1 MFANG
6 AGRGPLGERMAE
18 RIQPE
23 LSAKMANMSIVSAFL
38 IVAMHGYSM
47 MSIPAFGTMPW
58 WFYKLFK
65 ESFTDI
71 AVPYFFC
78 ASAFFFAGHLA
89 EHGWFKKAILK
100 RVKTIVVPYV
110 LWVLVSIPI
119 KLFGLVVQNKLTG
132 KYIWEGCDFSVRR
145 FVSGLGLT
153 LDSPDP
159 TILWFL
165 RSLFVFMLISPI
177 LFYALKRWG
186 VCVLVLLFAC
196 NYLLMPLGYLNRIIQ
211 YVGSISLLSMNGL
224 TYFALGAWM
233 RLKPQM
239 GWKDFCGGGKYIWP
253 VLMIMIVV
261 RILLLR
267 KGFSYQGLIDKSVIP
282 VALLAAWCV
291 IPVHPLPYWLTSA
304 SFPVYLIH
312 PFIYYFVYGLTT
324 ALHCNRLMVN
334 NLCLYLLMVLSVFT
348 ASVLV
353 MLMMRRYL
361 PVASRLLFGGR
372 Q

>member
-1 MFANG
+1 M
-6 AGRGPLGERMAE
+6 
-18 RIQPE
+18 
-23 LSAKMANMSIVSAFL
+23 
-38 IVAMHGYSM
+38 
-47 MSIPAFGTMPW
+47 
-58 WFYKLFK
+58 
-65 ESFTDI
+65 
-71 AVPYFFC
+71 
-78 ASAFFFAGHLA
+78 
-89 EHGWFKKAILK
+89 
-100 RVKTIVVPYV
+100 
-110 LWVLVSIPI
+110 
-119 KLFGLVVQNKLTG
+119 
-132 KYIWEGCDFSVRR
+132 R

-165 RSLFVFMLISPI
+165 RSLFVFMLISPV
-177 LFYALKRWG
+177 LFYVLKKWG
-186 VCVLVLLFAC
+186 VYFIVLLFVC
-196 NYLLMPLGYLNRIIQ
+196 NYLLMPLGYFNRIIQ

-224 TYFALGAWM
+224 TYFVLGAWM

-282 VALLAAWCV
+282 VALLAVWCV
-291 IPVHPLPYWLTSA
+291 IPVHPLPSWLTCA

-312 PFIYYFVYGLTT
+312 PFLYYFVYGITT
-324 ALHCNRLMVN
+324 ALHCNRLMVD
-334 NLCLYLLMVLSVFT
+334 NLCLYLLMVLAVFT
-348 ASVLV
+348 ASVLI